1 MTTTKGKMQNSFS
14 CLFLATPAYSFAP
27 RTNTKHIMEKSKLN
41 EGMLA
46 IQLEEEAWKE
56 LSGDIAWTES
66 MLERYKDKVDWEAIC
81 NNSSVHWNVSMLEKF
96 RRQIDWTALSNT
108 SQVSLLTPEILGQFK
123 SSWDWTVLSGN
134 DELPLESI
142 EAMADCINWKE
153 LVNRYDRYDTFGS
166 AFLDRFAEYIPA
178 SVLKGSRLWNT
189 LVDEKKR
196 ELQKNFANI

>member
-1 MTTTKGKMQNSFS
+1 
-14 CLFLATPAYSFAP
+14 
-27 RTNTKHIMEKSKLN
+27 MEKSKLN

-46 IQLEEEAWKE
+46 LQLEEEAWKE
-56 LSGDIAWTES
+56 LSGDIAWTED
-66 MLERYKDKVDWEAIC
+66 MLERYKDKVDWEAVC

>member
-66 MLERYKDKVDWEAIC
+66 MLERYKDKVDWEAVC
-81 NNSSVHWNVSMLEKF
+81 NNSYVHWNVAMLEKF

-108 SQVSLLTPEILGQFK
+108 NQISLLTPEIVGQFK
-123 SSWDWTVLSGN
+123 TCWDWTVLSSN
-134 DELPLESI
+134 DELPLETI

-153 LVNRYDRYDTFGS
+153 LVNRYDRHDIFGS
-166 AFLDRFAEYIPA
+166 AFLSRFAEYIPA
-178 SVLKGSRLWNT
+178 SALKGSRLWHA
-189 LVDEKKR
+189 LVAEKEK

>member
-1 MTTTKGKMQNSFS
+1 
-14 CLFLATPAYSFAP
+14 
-27 RTNTKHIMEKSKLN
+27 MEKSKLN

-66 MLERYKDKVDWEAIC
+66 MLERYKDKVDWEAVC
-81 NNSSVHWNVSMLEKF
+81 NNCNIHWNVAMLEKF

-108 SQVSLLTPEILGQFK
+108 CQVSLLTPEVIGQFK
-123 SSWDWTVLSGN
+123 ANWDWTALSRN
-134 DELPLESI
+134 DELPLETI

-153 LVNRYDRYDTFGS
+153 LVNRYDRHDMFGS
-166 AFLDRFAEYIPA
+166 SFLEKFAEYIPA
-178 SVLKGSRLWNT
+178 STLKSSRLWDA